1 MLGDIMTLGNSTT
14 HNRTHVSI
22 SDYLSSA
29 GQLLV
34 MSSLRSSLILSR
46 PSIRDLTTFL
56 FSPSTR
62 QCTHCITSRAPTA
75 AISPRRAFSAKSRFL
90 FPAVRH
96 STAPKSHDRGP
107 ASIEDTQTDFGALNV
122 LGNTPVPST
131 SIDACLWDGFHLNSG
146 VKIVG
151 GQGVLL
157 VGGEAFAW
165 CPWEAE
171 KSRGKTLVDG
181 KGRFDVEDE
190 SWGLLGLVW
199 PKPGWFSFYILERC
213 FGRGFY

>member
-1 MLGDIMTLGNSTT
+1 
-14 HNRTHVSI
+14 
-22 SDYLSSA
+22 
-29 GQLLV
+29 
-34 MSSLRSSLILSR
+34 MSSLRSNALLSR

-56 FSPSTR
+56 FFPSARSCTR
-62 QCTHCITSRAPTA
+62 CTTSRAPNTA
-75 AISPRRAFSAKSRFL
+75 AAFATIPRRTFNTSSRIL
-90 FPAVRH
+90 FPAARR

-107 ASIEDTQTDFGALNV
+107 ASEEDTQTDFGNLNV

-151 GQGVLL
+151 GQGVML

-171 KSRGKTLVDG
+171 KSKGKMLVDG

-199 PKPGWFSFYILERC
+199 PKPGWCNLGYFERFC
-213 FGRGFY
+213 